1 MIKKIFKKIWDWL
14 VVVAERRAAMYEGKY
29 YNGMY

>member
-1 MIKKIFKKIWDWL
+1 MIKKIAKKIWNFL
-14 VVVAERRAAMYEGKY
+14 VEVAERRAAMYEGKY

>member
-1 MIKKIFKKIWDWL
+1 MIKRIAEKIWNFL
-14 VVVAERRAAMYEGKY
+14 VEVAERRATLYEGKY

>member
-1 MIKKIFKKIWDWL
+1 MIKKVAVYVWNWL
-14 VVVAERRAAMYEGKY
+14 VKVAERRAAMYEGKY